1 MGVSRTTLVWI
12 HGAMFSLYSLGDFGV
27 PSRSMQAVYRGSGRL
42 EAKRPPSYFWCILFG
57 NHYNTTL
64 SILGLP
70 NVCALEKSIFC
81 CLLLGFPFSTG
92 GWGGSSSGCR
102 GDADMLK
109 ANACGQ

>member
-1 MGVSRTTLVWI
+1 VFHLGGCKLFTEVQAAQRLRDLHPTFGV
-12 HGAMFSLYSLGDFGV
+12 FSLG
-27 PSRSMQAVYRGSGRL
+27 
-42 EAKRPPSYFWCILFG
+42 I
-57 NHYNTTL
+57 TTTQL